1 MAEILQQK
9 DNDPEPQEEKI
20 RKRECISLLQKHFG
34 AFLKHARVEAGYTQ
48 EEVECILDEDQKSA
62 SRHETGRNF
71 PTLIVFIGYLKLYGV
86 KDISSFLSSIPDIL
100 LDVIF
105 GPKLTEELAAR
116 NKVNDNSR
124 AEIADNKDENNQRL
138 SVLISH
144 ILCAGLSVQQME
156 FLDSMVSM
164 MTKLKDK

>member
-9 DNDPEPQEEKI
+9 DNDSEPQKNDI
-20 RKRECISLLQKHFG
+20 TKRECISLLQKHCG
-34 AFLKHARVEAGYTQ
+34 AFLKNARVEAGYTQ
-48 EEVECILDEDQKSA
+48 EETECILDEDQKSA

-71 PTLIVFIGYLKLYGV
+71 PTLTGFIGYLILFDV
-86 KDISSFLSSIPDIL
+86 TDISSFLSSIPDIL
-100 LDVIF
+100 LEVIF

-116 NKVNDNSR
+116 NKVKGNSR
-124 AEIADNKDENNQRL
+124 AEIPENKDENNQRL

-156 FLDSMVSM
+156 FLDSIVSM
-164 MTKLKDK
+164 LTKLQDK